1 MTRNGIEYD
10 FEKSPFSVATE
21 KYIFVFS
28 SQLHA
33 EKFSEE
39 LEENRQRINESL
51 SNRFNFYIHAE
62 ELADFILYSRIEKR
76 GYLVRDQKGGAIK
89 CQNEIHIK
97 CERTPRPGLEKRS
110 VTLTSAETAL

>member
-39 LEENRQRINESL
+39 LEENRQRINDSL

-62 ELADFILYSRIEKR
+62 ELADFILYNRIEKR
-76 GYLVRDQKGGAIK
+76 GYLVKDLKGGVIK